1 MKMVKEMAE
10 KLIYIFFL
18 FLDQFSSFQLSSDG
32 SKLLYIAE
40 KKVPDSTSYFKKDN
54 GTNSYT
60 DIDWISQWSNW
71 LWYKLNA

>member
-1 MKMVKEMAE
+1 MKELFGKKHGKINEDGIRNGKEAN
-10 KLIYIFFL
+10 LYFL
-18 FLDQFSSFQLSSDG
+18 FILDQFSSFQLSSDG

-60 DIDWISQWSNW
+60 DID
-71 LWYKLNA
+71 

>member
-1 MKMVKEMAE
+1 MSRSCLERNTERLMKMVKEMAE

-60 DIDWISQWSNW
+60 DID
-71 LWYKLNA
+71 

>member
-60 DIDWISQWSNW
+60 DIDWISQSSNW
-71 LWYKLNA
+71 LWYKLNV

>member
-60 DIDWISQWSNW
+60 DIDRINQSSNW